1 VSGATGSVKRESL
14 TVLGVDPG
22 KAVGCGVWQHGHFI
36 GEGFELQAREFE
48 DWLWEYL
55 DLHVKQDISDRI
67 VIGLESFDI
76 SARTLNKTA
85 DAHWPLD
92 VIGSVKFIARRHG
105 AEVVMRKAVDA
116 KKFATD
122 YKLREMG
129 LWNRKSD
136 HARDGVRHA
145 ILRLAEMGIYDGP
158 AS

>member
-1 VSGATGSVKRESL
+1 MSGVTGSVKRESL

-22 KAVGCGVWQHGHFI
+22 KAVGVGLWQFGAWV
-36 GEGFELQAREFE
+36 GEGFEMQAREFE

-55 DLHVKQDISDRI
+55 VTASEFKQQDI
-67 VIGLESFDI
+67 VIGLERYDI
-76 SARTLNKTA
+76 SQRTLGKQA
-85 DAHWPLD
+85 DAHWALD
-92 VIGSVKFIARRHG
+92 VIGSTKFIARRHG
-105 AEVVMRKAVDA
+105 ARVIMKAAADA
-116 KKFATD
+116 KKFGTD

-145 ILRLAEMGIYDGP
+145 LLTLASLGIYDGP